1 MRLFSLVLGLA
12 ALVGSP
18 AVAQRGMIGDWL
30 VEDKKAIVTI
40 APCGAAYCGRVSR
53 ILVRDPNWNGRDV
66 NNPDP
71 KLRGRPV
78 VGLAILHGFK
88 PDGAG
93 LAGGRIYDPNSGKTY
108 ASRLKLNPDGS
119 LKVSGCIAIF
129 CQSQRWTRPR

>member
-1 MRLFSLVLGLA
+1 MRLPIAGFALAVPAGALA
-12 ALVGSP
+12 AP
-18 AVAQRGMIGDWL
+18 AVSGDWL
-30 VEDKKAIVTI
+30 SQDRTAVITI
-40 APCGAAYCGRVSR
+40 ARCGTAYCGRIAR

-71 KLRGRPV
+71 KLRSRPV

-108 ASRLKLNPDGS
+108 ASKLKLNPDGS
-119 LKVSGCIAIF
+119 LKVSGCIAFI